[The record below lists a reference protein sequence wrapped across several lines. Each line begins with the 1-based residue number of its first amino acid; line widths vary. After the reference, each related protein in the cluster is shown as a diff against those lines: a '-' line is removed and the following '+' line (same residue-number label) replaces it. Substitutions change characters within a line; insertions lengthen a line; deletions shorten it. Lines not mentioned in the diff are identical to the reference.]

1 MAPYARDGQE
11 DPVGEGE
18 NDTVAGLVTG
28 LSELSS
34 LVLGTDALDRVV
46 WEAAMLA
53 VHAADDVAACGV
65 TVLREGAPLSIMP
78 DEAPFGRLEN
88 FQYEHDAGP
97 LLQAMRERRT
107 VLVGPDEAAFWPAY
121 ADLARELG
129 VTASIVVPLRVGD
142 DVLGALNLYATG
154 PVDLRGSQMFGE
166 LVADLASTALSCM
179 ARQAEQV
186 KLTDELRTALE
197 SRAVIEQAKG
207 LLMSRGHTPESAF
220 GHLRRTSQN
229 RNIKLRDVATIVV
242 DLAERAE
249 RESPG

>member
-1 MAPYARDGQE
+1 MAEATRSPGRGAG
-11 DPVGEGE
+11 
-18 NDTVAGLVTG
+18 NDTVAGLVG
-28 LSELSS
+28 ELSALS
-34 LVLGTDALDRVV
+34 ALVLATDALDRVV

-53 VHAADDVAACGV
+53 VHAIDDVAACGV

-78 DEAPFGRLEN
+78 EQASFGRLEN

-107 VLVGPDEAAFWPAY
+107 VVVGPDEAARWPAY
-121 ADLARELG
+121 AELADELG
-129 VTASIVVPLRVGD
+129 VTASVVLPLRVGD

-154 PVDLRGSQMFGE
+154 PTDLRGTQAFGE

-207 LLMSRGHTPESAF
+207 LLMARGFTADGAF
-220 GHLRRTSQN
+220 GHLRRISQK
-229 RNIKLRDVATIVV
+229 RNTKLREVAAIVV
-242 DLAERAE
+242 ELGAATVE
-249 RESPG
+249 